1 MKLSAP
7 SSSFSALARGQY
19 FWLKLV
25 AVLALAGMGGFV
37 ALKNSEVK
45 ASETGKAA
53 SPAAPLEFAPADIAV
68 VRLQSLARTVSIS
81 GSLAPVT
88 QALVK
93 STVSGEVRRVA
104 VREGESVRQGAVVA
118 EMDTTDSRS
127 RLNAALADQA
137 ERRSR
142 LEIAVRNRD
151 TNQTLLKQNFISQN
165 AYDQLQSTY
174 QGSEAAVQ
182 WADAQVQLARKA
194 MGDAVVRAPIAGQVA
209 RRWVNGGERLGPD
222 APIVTLVDLS
232 RMELE
237 ATVPAS
243 DLASISVGQ
252 FARFQV
258 DGFGER
264 RFEGKVERI
273 NPVAEASSRAIKL
286 FVSVPNADGSLRGG
300 MFAQGAVTLSQ
311 SAAAPVIPA
320 GAVFEEAGQSY
331 VFTIEDG
338 KLAKRAVRLGLKDEA
353 SGLVEAA
360 SGLTAGTPVVR
371 IRMNGLK
378 VGSPAI
384 LGKGG
389 TAPTAAPP
397 A

>member
-1 MKLSAP
+1 
-7 SSSFSALARGQY
+7 
-19 FWLKLV
+19 
-25 AVLALAGMGGFV
+25 
-37 ALKNSEVK
+37 
-45 ASETGKAA
+45 
-53 SPAAPLEFAPADIAV
+53 
-68 VRLQSLARTVSIS
+68 
-81 GSLAPVT
+81 
-88 QALVK
+88 
-93 STVSGEVRRVA
+93 
-104 VREGESVRQGAVVA
+104 
-118 EMDTTDSRS
+118 
-127 RLNAALADQA
+127 
-137 ERRSR
+137 
-142 LEIAVRNRD
+142 
-151 TNQTLLKQNFISQN
+151 
-165 AYDQLQSTY
+165 
-174 QGSEAAVQ
+174 
-182 WADAQVQLARKA
+182 
-194 MGDAVVRAPIAGQVA
+194 VA

-389 TAPTAAPP
+389 TAPAAAPP